1 MCQSRAE
8 HEESLRHALDE
19 NPASIRNL
27 ADDTMGE
34 EFVDN
39 DLDSMEQQQDHRNL
53 RSRRLFGSPQCK
65 RFRVWYYKSDI
76 QGAILNST
84 DGFSYDVDL
93 YLNLGNPHQPIG
105 KWYQTITYT
114 NNKPKS
120 NEGMGI
126 VTITLN
132 KNAALSLAAVLGQVN
147 YPITGGSGLFGTC
160 PGGWGNLV
168 LNRIDKYYWD
178 IYVCDTCSPN

>member
-1 MCQSRAE
+1 MCQSRVE
-8 HEESLRHALDE
+8 PYDSLRETLDQK
-19 NPASIRNL
+19 PASIWNV
-27 ADDTMGE
+27 ADKTMGE

-39 DLDSMEQQQDHRNL
+39 ESMAQQQDHSRL
-53 RSRRLFGSPQCK
+53 RTRRLFGSTQCK

-84 DGFSYDVDL
+84 DGFSYEVDL
-93 YLNLGNPHQPIG
+93 YLNLGNPNQPAG

-114 NNKPKS
+114 DAKQKT

-126 VTITLN
+126 VTITFN
-132 KNAALSLAAVLGQVN
+132 NNAALSLAAVLGQVN

-168 LNRIDKYYWD
+168 FNRIDKYYWD